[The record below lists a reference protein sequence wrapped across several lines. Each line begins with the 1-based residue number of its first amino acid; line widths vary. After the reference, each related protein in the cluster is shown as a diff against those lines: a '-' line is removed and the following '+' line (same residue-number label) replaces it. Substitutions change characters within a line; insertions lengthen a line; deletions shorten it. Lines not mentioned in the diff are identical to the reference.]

1 MSRPKGYRKST
12 IDYKRQYKD
21 VIFALKQG
29 LSLRQ
34 TAKLTGRSINT
45 IRKIKAIL

>member
-1 MSRPKGYRKST
+1 MARPKGYRKSP

-21 VIFALKQG
+21 VISALKQG

-45 IRKIKAIL
+45 IRKIKAM